1 MKDGA
6 CDFRHPADAVSAL
19 GPWGVAQAWITPLVK
34 LAAKRP
40 LQAEDVYDSVPKGES
55 AQERADV
62 FRHAW
67 EAEVGHRGMKQA
79 SVVRALRS
87 STALFFTA
95 SGISLFWFMVSQL
108 ATPFLIREL
117 VAELSADS
125 MDLHF
130 SLLIATGLLISS
142 SCSSYL
148 ITAFFGFG
156 RRVGIAAR
164 TGLMAAIYEHAMQL
178 SAEGRLKSTIGQTT
192 NLMSVDAEKMVLA
205 AQGIHFLWMT
215 PLQTL
220 IMTGV
225 FVNFIGWE
233 AVPGIALF
241 VLGWPLQRYVA
252 RAGGKQRLIAMR
264 YTDERIKFLTEV
276 VHGIRVAKL
285 YAWEEAIFHRAVK
298 CRKQEMVHLQRSL
311 LSKMSDREGILQI
324 LPPAALGVIFVILR
338 LRGRTLSTTDALM
351 VLGFLNTLRFPFN
364 LLAFSLTTG
373 TDALVSSKRIKEFL
387 LRSVVASRPVVCG
400 PPVVR
405 CQDAVF
411 SWSASAPEIK
421 VGDLQFSGNGLV
433 AIVGRVAA
441 GKSSLLA
448 GLLGEMV
455 SKTGFSEVIGRV
467 AYMGQVPW
475 IQNMTLR
482 GNILFG
488 QPFDEQRYWAAVQS
502 AALRQD
508 LDVLPG
514 GDSTE
519 IGERGINLS
528 GGQKARVGLARC
540 FYAAACGHDLVVLDS
555 PLSALD
561 VPTGHLVWS
570 SLVRLSKTKLVIIV
584 MSSHTNLASQADSV
598 VLVESGSVTK
608 VGTFESI
615 RELAPALLACGLGP
629 DESVREGAEEEEA
642 EKNNSAAPNLSSSQ
656 AALTTKEAVG
666 TGSIYGMSL
675 RFLGLSVG
683 GGLYSG
689 GAVLFALVAVFL
701 AGQTARVTTDVA
713 LTRWASGKD
722 GAVVVYTMTSLV
734 VFLVTR
740 VFLFPQVAARAS
752 NTLHQVTLM
761 RVLRAPVPTFFD
773 TTTCG
778 EIVNKFAK
786 DLEICDTMLPEFV
799 SQFMSNASQLITIFT
814 IATAAI
820 PPVACGLLV
829 IGFFFVRTSMNFSHV
844 ARDIKRLDGGTRG
857 AIYNCFSESLS
868 GLETI
873 RAWGA
878 VGAFVSEVNSRIDG
892 NLRFFFTTTMCEN
905 WVMGR
910 LECFSIAIVA
920 GFAFV
925 SVLARRIGAVD
936 AQMVGLALV
945 YAVQLT
951 AMFQRTAQ
959 LSIMIQQYMTACERV
974 MRYFTLEQESETT
987 LASDAALPPQW
998 PVGHVSFNSV
1008 SIRYRDGP
1016 LVLKNVS
1023 FEVEAGQR
1031 LGVCGRTGAG
1041 KSSLLSA
1048 LFRIVAP
1055 ESGVISIDGHDIC
1068 RLGLWTIRRAFSI
1081 IPQDPVVFSGTFRA
1095 NLDPFGHSRDDLGLL
1110 DAVRRVGLHAVEDNG
1125 LDGAVAERGDNL
1137 SVGQRQ
1143 LLCVARAMV
1152 RDSKILLLDEATS
1165 SMDGATDAAVQAAIA
1180 AHWGAG
1186 GKATQITIAHRLSTI
1201 LDHDRILVLSFGEV
1215 AEFGTTQELQKLGGH
1230 FAGMVCDAG
1239 LMSSVDVPQAV
1250 AA

>member
-1 MKDGA
+1 MKDVA
-6 CDFRHPADAVSAL
+6 CDSQHPADAVSAL
-19 GPWGVAQAWITPLVK
+19 GPWGVAQSWITPLVK

-40 LQAEDVYDSVPKGES
+40 LLAEDVCDCVPRGES
-55 AQERADV
+55 AHERGDV
-62 FRHAW
+62 FRSFW
-67 EAEVGHRGMKQA
+67 EAEQRQCGFKRA

-95 SGISLFWFMVSQL
+95 SGVSLFWFMVSQL

-117 VAELSADS
+117 VAELSADH

-130 SLLIATGLLISS
+130 ALLVAAGLLISS

-164 TGLMAAIYEHAMQL
+164 TGLMAAIYEHAMHL

-225 FVNFIGWE
+225 FVNLIGWE

-241 VLGWPLQRYVA
+241 VLGWPLQRCVA
-252 RAGGKQRLIAMR
+252 RAGGQQRLLAMR

-285 YAWEEAIFHRAVK
+285 YAWEEAIFHRAVL
-298 CRKQEMVHLQRSL
+298 CRKQEMVHLRRSL
-311 LSKMSDREGILQI
+311 LSKMSDREGILQM
-324 LPPAALGVIFVILR
+324 LPPAALGVIFVLLR
-338 LRGRTLSTTDALM
+338 IRGRTLSTTDALM

-364 LLAFSLTTG
+364 LLAYCLTTG
-373 TDALVSSKRIKEFL
+373 TDALVASKRIKEFL
-387 LRSVVASRPVVCG
+387 LRPVVASRPMLCG
-400 PPVVR
+400 PPLVR
-405 CQDAVF
+405 AQDAVF
-411 SWSASAPEIK
+411 SWGASAPEIK
-421 VGDLQFSGNGLV
+421 VGDLQFAGSGLV
-433 AIVGRVAA
+433 AVVGKVAA

-455 SKTGFSEVIGRV
+455 SKSGSSEVIGRV

-482 GNILFG
+482 ENILFG
-488 QPFDEQRYWAAVQS
+488 QPLDEQRYWAAVQS

-508 LDVLPG
+508 FDVLPA

-540 FYAAACGHDLVVLDS
+540 FYAAEGGHDLVLLDS

-561 VPTGHLVWS
+561 VPTGNLVWS
-570 SLVRLSKTKLVIIV
+570 SLVRLSKSKLVVIV
-584 MSSHTNLASQADSV
+584 MSSHTNLASQCDSV
-598 VLVESGSVTK
+598 VLVESGCVTK
-608 VGTFESI
+608 VGSYESI
-615 RELAPALLACGLGP
+615 RELAPALLTLGSAR
-629 DESVREGAEEEEA
+629 DDSVLEGPEDAQPNGDA
-642 EKNNSAAPNLSSSQ
+642 PSPSAAQ
-656 AALTTKEAVG
+656 AALTKAEDLGA
-666 TGSIYGMSL
+666 GSIYGMSL
-675 RFLGLSVG
+675 RFLGLSAG
-683 GGLYSG
+683 GGFYSG
-689 GAVLFALVAVFL
+689 GAVLVVLVAVFL

-722 GAVVVYTMTSLV
+722 GAVVVYAMTALV
-734 VFLVTR
+734 LFLCTR
-740 VFLFPQVAARAS
+740 VYLFPWVAARAS

-799 SQFMSNASQLITIFT
+799 SQFMSNASQLITIFV

-820 PPVACGLLV
+820 PPVALGLLV

-878 VGAFVSEVNSRIDG
+878 VGSFVSEMNSRIDR

-925 SVLARRIGAVD
+925 SVFARRVGAVD

-945 YAVQLT
+945 YAIQLT

-974 MRYFTLEQESETT
+974 MRFFY
-987 LASDAALPPQW
+987 P
-998 PVGHVSFNSV
+998 
-1008 SIRYRDGP
+1008 
-1016 LVLKNVS
+1016 
-1023 FEVEAGQR
+1023 
-1031 LGVCGRTGAG
+1031 
-1041 KSSLLSA
+1041 
-1048 LFRIVAP
+1048 
-1055 ESGVISIDGHDIC
+1055 
-1068 RLGLWTIRRAFSI
+1068 
-1081 IPQDPVVFSGTFRA
+1081 
-1095 NLDPFGHSRDDLGLL
+1095 
-1110 DAVRRVGLHAVEDNG
+1110 
-1125 LDGAVAERGDNL
+1125 
-1137 SVGQRQ
+1137 
-1143 LLCVARAMV
+1143 
-1152 RDSKILLLDEATS
+1152 
-1165 SMDGATDAAVQAAIA
+1165 
-1180 AHWGAG
+1180 
-1186 GKATQITIAHRLSTI
+1186 
-1201 LDHDRILVLSFGEV
+1201 
-1215 AEFGTTQELQKLGGH
+1215 
-1230 FAGMVCDAG
+1230 
-1239 LMSSVDVPQAV
+1239 
-1250 AA
+1250 